1 MEGHVIAQPQ
11 LFTRTLKV
19 QSKGSGVGQH
29 GHVVHQIY
37 AWLTGSLDPLQS
49 GVTDDQGAKR
59 VKRHH
64 RRPRAQSDGGQTIK
78 VGTKEHLS
86 PQPRLVRKVK
96 RPFFS
101 FG

>member
-37 AWLTGSLDPLQS
+37 AWLTGSLIRCNPVS
-49 GVTDDQGAKR
+49 RT
-59 VKRHH
+59 
-64 RRPRAQSDGGQTIK
+64 
-78 VGTKEHLS
+78 TKALN
-86 PQPRLVRKVK
+86 
-96 RPFFS
+96 
-101 FG
+101 G